1 MRIWIPAVPLALCAT
16 TANAHPG
23 EHHGGWLAAITHLLS
38 EPDHLA
44 MALVAVAA
52 GAVCARLV
60 RRRAS
65 AGRPSGHRRSGR
77 FQ

>member
-1 MRIWIPAVPLALCAT
+1 MRIWIPAVSLTLFAT

-23 EHHGGWLAAITHLLS
+23 EHRGGWLAALAHLLS

-52 GAVCARLV
+52 GAVCARLI

-65 AGRPSGHRRSGR
+65 VGRRSR
-77 FQ
+77 